1 MDPVSL
7 QAAHR
12 RRCEHKARISRGKA
26 FCWRSAERARGL
38 RGGGDAGLF
47 QPKVKGTVWAR
58 QGSERFYSSAAVFE
72 SAAFQQRGWRKR
84 SAPSHLRALC
94 CRWLFALVGVVAH
107 FLGTN
112 VDLALYI
119 RAGGRGGRTRR
130 ARFLRNGSGFVGPWL
145 ADGPKNSSDVFIVFF
160 FLFVTEA
167 ILRSPQRHRS
177 RSWNPVCRVN
187 REAENNTGGG
197 REGKFPPCFFFLFSS
212 FSPPMASPVC
222 PPLLVLY
229 LWPKCLGIKSYYFLV
244 NKPVSGRNYTQL
256 GVRSFSEGGPGAFY
270 LKCFLFLLL

>member
-1 MDPVSL
+1 M
-7 QAAHR
+7 
-12 RRCEHKARISRGKA
+12 
-26 FCWRSAERARGL
+26 RSL
-38 RGGGDAGLF
+38 RGGGGGGGGEELGGAGLF

-112 VDLALYI
+112 VDFALYI
-119 RAGGRGGRTRR
+119 RAGETGEIF
-130 ARFLRNGSGFVGPWL
+130 AKWLRPRGPWL
-145 ADGPKNSSDVFIVFF
+145 ADAPKIPLTCLLFSF
-160 FLFVTEA
+160 FLFVSEA

-187 REAENNTGGG
+187 REAENNTGGV
-197 REGKFPPCFFFLFSS
+197 EGKISTLLLFSVLLILSPHGPLQCAHHFLS
-212 FSPPMASPVC
+212 FICGLSA
-222 PPLLVLY
+222 LALNLIIF
-229 LWPKCLGIKSYYFLV
+229 W
-244 NKPVSGRNYTQL
+244 
-256 GVRSFSEGGPGAFY
+256 
-270 LKCFLFLLL
+270 

>member
-1 MDPVSL
+1 MVV
-7 QAAHR
+7 
-12 RRCEHKARISRGKA
+12 E
-26 FCWRSAERARGL
+26 
-38 RGGGDAGLF
+38 GGGGAGLF

-112 VDLALYI
+112 VDFALYI
-119 RAGGRGGRTRR
+119 RSGGNGRDFCEM
-130 ARFLRNGSGFVGPWL
+130 APASWAL
-145 ADGPKNSSDVFIVFF
+145 ACGRPKNSSDVFIVFF
-160 FLFVTEA
+160 FLFVTKA

-187 REAENNTGGG
+187 REAENNTGGWK
-197 REGKFPPCFFFLFSS
+197 GKFPPCFFSLSSS
-212 FSPPMASPVC
+212 FSPPMALSSVPTTSC
-222 PPLLVLY
+222 P
-229 LWPKCLGIKSYYFLV
+229 
-244 NKPVSGRNYTQL
+244 
-256 GVRSFSEGGPGAFY
+256 
-270 LKCFLFLLL
+270 LFVA